1 MCNYFLTWT
10 ILEARPGIREKISFV
25 FWKNWRQE
33 NLFWH
38 FLIFIEALKQDP
50 YCQEALHY
58 LTKHQMLSAEQEQS
72 LLDRYRLRL
81 QNEKLSSFFDHF
93 WVYLLY
99 FLPQKFCSNPLFF
112 QNSRLKS
119 PFLHRN
125 QISLDQNHLR
135 SLKFG
140 GFGPALELE
149 SAINVIF

>member
-93 WVYLLY
+93 WVNLLY

-119 PFLHRN
+119 PFFAPKSN
-125 QISLDQNHLR
+125 QLGPKPPSL
-135 SLKFG
+135 
-140 GFGPALELE
+140 PT
-149 SAINVIF
+149 VC